1 MGECIWAYANG
12 FDTSPVMHTDYHAP
26 AKSIGRG
33 VTLPADLDST
43 DEVHKIIIEM
53 AQIVSHKLR
62 KQGLKA
68 CGVPI
73 LVTQQYTKGLGGT
86 VEPVHSALGEYI
98 PLDKTEFNGYA
109 NDEIKKAVD
118 SFGRKNVLVFGAET
132 HICALQTAI
141 GLKYAG
147 YEAMMVDDCC
157 GSRKQADKDSGL
169 RRAICEGISVSCC
182 ETVLFEL
189 VGKAGGDAFKTVSK
203 LVK

>member
-1 MGECIWAYANG
+1 MRLTPENTLAVCI
-12 FDTSPVMHTDYHAP
+12 DYQEKLMP
-26 AKSIGRG
+26 AINDKEAVLNKTEI
-33 VTLPADLDST
+33 LI
-43 DEVHKIIIEM
+43 K
-53 AQIVSHKLR
+53 
-62 KQGLKA
+62 GLKA

-73 LVTQQYTKGLGGT
+73 VVTQQYTKGLGGT
-86 VEPVHSALGEYI
+86 VEPVHSALGEYT

-109 NDEIKKAVD
+109 NDDIKKAID

-147 YEAMMVDDCC
+147 YDAMMVDDCC

-169 RRAICEGISVSCC
+169 RRAVCEGISVSCC

-189 VGKAGGDAFKTVSK
+189 VGKADGDSFKVVSK